1 MNQSSIGQTIAQKRK
16 AKNMTQSQLAEKLNI
31 SNKTISKW
39 ENGKC
44 MPDYSIIEQLCSEL
58 DITLN
63 ELISGKTEPET
74 NNEKQLLDL
83 FRKIQELEKQKNMML
98 GLFLIV
104 MGIALMALSHTFSG
118 SDVQNFL
125 SGALLGISVG
135 EMLVGVYCIVQTY
148 IQ

>member
-31 SNKTISKW
+31 SNKAISKW

>member
-31 SNKTISKW
+31 SNKAISKW

-118 SDVQNFL
+118 SDVQDFL

-135 EMLVGVYCIVQTY
+135 EMLIGIYYVAKNYHQ
-148 IQ
+148 

>member
-31 SNKTISKW
+31 SNKAISKW

-83 FRKIQELEKQKNMML
+83 FRKIQELEKQENMML

-118 SDVQNFL
+118 SDVQDFL

>member
-31 SNKTISKW
+31 SNKAISKW

-104 MGIALMALSHTFSG
+104 MGIALTALSHTFSG
-118 SDVQNFL
+118 SDVQDFL

>member
-118 SDVQNFL
+118 SDVQDFL

>member
-83 FRKIQELEKQKNMML
+83 FRKIQELEKQKNMMP
-98 GLFLIV
+98 G
-104 MGIALMALSHTFSG
+104 
-118 SDVQNFL
+118 
-125 SGALLGISVG
+125 
-135 EMLVGVYCIVQTY
+135 Y
-148 IQ
+148 

>member
-31 SNKTISKW
+31 SNKAISKW

-63 ELISGKTEPET
+63 ELISGKTDPKT

-83 FRKIQELEKQKNMML
+83 FRKIQELEKQKNTML
-98 GLFLIV
+98 GLFLFV